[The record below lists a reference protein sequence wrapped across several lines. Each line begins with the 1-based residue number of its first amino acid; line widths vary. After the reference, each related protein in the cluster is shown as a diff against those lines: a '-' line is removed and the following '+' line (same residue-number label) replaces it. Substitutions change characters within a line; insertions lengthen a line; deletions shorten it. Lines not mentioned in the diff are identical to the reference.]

1 MTEAAGLVLSAF
13 TLWRTAIAVYDLL
26 DTSRQFG
33 LEYEILSVK
42 YEVERVRLV
51 CWGNALGL
59 PNLADIK
66 DGEAMP
72 LKDLL
77 TATQE
82 SGTSNTLTRL
92 NNDLR
97 HYNQD
102 VWRAVIRVLR
112 CIQHIFED
120 TNRLQ
125 ERYGLQATTSHPAD
139 TLART
144 ASEDGGSS
152 SPKRSPLAGVF
163 RRVDDT
169 LRKVAKDRHKSTPLR
184 LKTRWV
190 IRDRKLFINM
200 IADLRAFNDSLDSLI
215 PEARARAIEAM
226 KRDINHSAEAHGL
239 ALLEEATADEIEPV
253 SEAASMRLVEL
264 GVTKSDRTELLTVLS
279 SEDDDSDSG
288 SEGTVKYEKDE
299 VDEEASRLMQVRL
312 GRDSPKLQP
321 PTPQHLASLEAFM
334 RKQNMGALITRLI
347 YRENRVSAH
356 VRWSGEEIPMS
367 RDREKGS
374 AGALHSAFS
383 KYYLPIAPLDPTERY
398 ILHLSSGS
406 LPTGIMSPSSLTTYP
421 STRCG

>member
-1 MTEAAGLVLSAF
+1 
-13 TLWRTAIAVYDLL
+13 
-26 DTSRQFG
+26 
-33 LEYEILSVK
+33 
-42 YEVERVRLV
+42 
-51 CWGNALGL
+51 
-59 PNLADIK
+59 
-66 DGEAMP
+66 
-72 LKDLL
+72 
-77 TATQE
+77 
-82 SGTSNTLTRL
+82 
-92 NNDLR
+92 
-97 HYNQD
+97 
-102 VWRAVIRVLR
+102 
-112 CIQHIFED
+112 
-120 TNRLQ
+120 
-125 ERYGLQATTSHPAD
+125 
-139 TLART
+139 
-144 ASEDGGSS
+144 
-152 SPKRSPLAGVF
+152 
-163 RRVDDT
+163 
-169 LRKVAKDRHKSTPLR
+169 
-184 LKTRWV
+184 
-190 IRDRKLFINM
+190 M

-264 GVTKSDRTELLTVLS
+264 GVTKSDRTELLTMLS
-279 SEDDDSDSG
+279 SEDEDSDSG

-334 RKQNMGALITRLI
+334 RKQNMGALITRFI
-347 YRENRVSAH
+347 YRENRISAH

-383 KYYLPIAPLDPTERY
+383 KYYLPIAPLDPTERS